1 MDIILFLFILVRN
14 IIPCF
19 FLLEWKEEKKKS
31 IIKASISII
40 AMLSI
45 YLTSYYILELN
56 STLLL
61 IFATTMSSMIIFYF
75 FTEYKDARYILTFI
89 MIDTLS
95 AILIFSIDSFV
106 YVTNMNQIV
115 NLVLYLVCFA
125 VGFIY
130 VKKLSAKYHYL
141 MDTIEEGLGVVT
153 SISLV
158 YYVAFYVCS
167 LNPNVLNK
175 KIEYLPIMGVL
186 CILIVLSYIVI
197 FRMLTLKKE
206 VYEIKDKEGD
216 LTSQLRLKENELKL
230 KELYYKMAY
239 EDRLTELKNRTAYE
253 EKLVSIQKKT
263 RRGQHV
269 WYISLDLNDLKMIN
283 DGQGHHRGDL
293 LIKSMAT
300 SLKIVFTQYGEVFR
314 IGGDEF
320 VVIIEK
326 ELNELSLREKLNEL
340 DEILNDYGRHTN
352 MDIKSAW
359 GYCLYTASEN
369 DTIVEAAVR
378 ADDAMYA
385 KKRKMKKNK
394 LIKIESI

>member
-1 MDIILFLFILVRN
+1 MELIIFLFILVRN

-31 IIKASISII
+31 IIKASISTII
-40 AMLSI
+40 MLSI
-45 YLTSYYILELN
+45 YFTIYYTLNIDNRFLE
-56 STLLL
+56 
-61 IFATTMSSMIIFYF
+61 IFGVTVPSMIIFYF
-75 FTEYKDARYILTFI
+75 FTEYKDARYVLTFI

-95 AILIFSIDSFV
+95 AILIFFIDSFV

-115 NLVLYLVCFA
+115 NLVLYIVCFG

-141 MDTIEEGLGVVT
+141 MDTIEEGLGTVT
-153 SISLV
+153 AISLV

-167 LNPNVLNK
+167 LNPNVTNK
-175 KIEYLPIMGVL
+175 RIDYLPIMGVM
-186 CILIVLSYIVI
+186 CILIILSYVVI

-269 WYISLDLNDLKMIN
+269 WYISLDLNDLKVIN

-293 LIKSMAT
+293 LIKSMST
-300 SLKIVFTQYGEVFR
+300 SLKIVFSQYADIFR

-326 ELNELSLREKLNEL
+326 ELNELTLREKLNEL
-340 DEILNDYGRHTN
+340 DEILNDYGKHTN
-352 MDIKSAW
+352 MNIKSAW

-369 DTIVEAAVR
+369 DTIVEAAIR
-378 ADDAMYA
+378 ADAAMYA